1 MALISLY
8 EGDGFSFSHSIDT
21 SPEDSHFPLHIHSEL
36 ELFCLVKGDVGY
48 IVEGHKYKLYPG
60 TVLLMRSGESHK
72 LLVKSSEEY
81 ERYVINFSADFVIK
95 RGFSL
100 SILDPYFQRELGQKN
115 RYTLKNFNGFSPV
128 LFCEKIERE
137 CSVVKPEN
145 AVLSNLSSLLSAI
158 NVAYLDKSNKETD
171 ESNLIAFVNNN
182 LTTDISVSEIAE
194 YAHLSPSQLSR
205 VFKDLTG
212 ISVHEYIL
220 SKRLILFHEKL
231 RQGKPAIKASAE
243 CGFHDYS
250 SFYRLYKKR
259 YGKSPTH
266 DVIRT
271 TLKPAVT

>member
-8 EGDGFSFSHSIDT
+8 EGEGFSFSHSVDQ
-21 SPEDSHFPLHIHSEL
+21 SPQDSHFPLHIHSDL
-36 ELFCLVKGDVGY
+36 ELFCLVKGNVGY

-72 LLVKSSEEY
+72 LLVNAQEEY
-81 ERYVINFSADFVIK
+81 ERYVINFSADFLVK
-95 RGFSL
+95 SGFEENL
-100 SILDPYFQRELGQKN
+100 LDPYFKRELGQKN
-115 RYTLKNFNGFSPV
+115 RYTLKNFGGFSPI
-128 LFCEKIERE
+128 LFFEKTERE
-137 CSVVKPEN
+137 CAVVNPQN

-158 NVAYLDKSNKETD
+158 NVAYLDKSNKEFD

-182 LTTDISVSEIAE
+182 LTSGISVAEIAE

-220 SKRLILFHEKL
+220 SKRLIIFHEKL
-231 RQGKPAIKASAE
+231 RRGKSAVKASSE

-259 YGKSPTH
+259 FGKSPAQ
-266 DVIRT
+266 DKI
-271 TLKPAVT
+271 